1 MMLRQIF
8 SAILV
13 VVVMQLFAC
22 GQPPAKN
29 LLTKYSDL
37 ALSASENQTI
47 ERTVDQL
54 VFTDGDASN
63 EPVFSPGVKDKSP
76 EYAERFKKVQE
87 AFDALTKL
95 KVNAFPVLLKHLD
108 DKRQS
113 INFRNHYLAN
123 SVGDACMWIIFF
135 QLQDRPKGYSSYGY
149 QRKGKD
155 NKDHLKPY
163 WEGTPFDDA
172 GGVKKWIAKNEH
184 LSYIEMQVKCLQ
196 WLLEGEK
203 KIGACDPASY
213 FENILPL
220 EVQILRRQLE
230 TGADVKKELAEKDK
244 ALRNQDARIISAD
257 LLPSK

>member
-1 MMLRQIF
+1 MLRQIF
-8 SAILV
+8 SAILFALIT
-13 VVVMQLFAC
+13 QLSADC
-22 GQPPAKN
+22 QTPAKN
-29 LLTKYSDL
+29 LVSKYSDL
-37 ALSASENQTI
+37 ALSASEYQTI

-54 VFTDGDASN
+54 VFTDGDATN

-76 EYAERFKKVQE
+76 EYAERFKKVRE

-123 SVGDACMWIIFF
+123 SVGDACMWIIVF

-155 NKDHLKPY
+155 NKDHPKPY

-172 GGVKKWIAKNEH
+172 GGVKKWIAQNEN

-203 KIGACDPASY
+203 KIGVTDPASY

-230 TGADVKKELAEKDK
+230 TGANVEQELADK
-244 ALRNQDARIISAD
+244 EMALRNRDARIIPAD